1 MENDAQIGVAEA
13 RWGWRP
19 LVVGSVVIAVTI
31 IDLVSAKPYPACDD
45 GRARA
50 MLSSL
55 SDNDRLLHETGVGVS
70 RLVSDSVQGRS
81 CVATVTWQNG
91 LATEAPTSFSRG
103 GRSNSVVSMWIDYN
117 GGMRGPP
124 F

>member
-1 MENDAQIGVAEA
+1 MENDLQVGVAEA

-50 MLSSL
+50 MLSTL
-55 SDNDRLLHETGVGVS
+55 YDNDRLLHAAGVGVS
-70 RLVSDSVQGRS
+70 RLVSDSFRGRS

-91 LATEAPTSFSRG
+91 LATEVPYSFSRG
-103 GRSNSVVSMWIDYN
+103 GRSNSFVSMWVDYN
-117 GGMRGPP
+117 GGMRGPS